1 MSEKQ
6 YDFPTEVLD
15 LPSQGKLYPTDNP
28 LSSGRITIKY
38 MTAKEEDILSNQ
50 NLIKKGVVLD
60 KLFESILVDNVN
72 IKDILI
78 GDKNAILLAT
88 RLLGYGPDYTF
99 RFYSDKTNQ
108 LITTTV
114 DLSQIKIKEIDY
126 SLFKNKNEFEFET
139 PQGKNKLTFK
149 LLTHGDELLIDKD
162 IEAMNKINKDFSG
175 DVTTRLRYMIKS
187 VDGKTDVGSI
197 NKYLNGMLARDSR
210 AFRQFVKE
218 ISPDLDMKFT
228 YTHEDGET
236 EEASISMGVG
246 FFWPSTES

>member
-15 LPSQGKLYPTDNP
+15 LPSQGKLYPSDNP
-28 LSSGRITIKY
+28 LSSGRVTIKY

-114 DLSQIKIKEIDY
+114 DLSQIKIKEVDY

-246 FFWPSTES
+246 FFWPSAES

>member
-1 MSEKQ
+1 ME
-6 YDFPTEVLD
+6 
-15 LPSQGKLYPTDNP
+15 
-28 LSSGRITIKY
+28 
-38 MTAKEEDILSNQ
+38 
-50 NLIKKGVVLD
+50 
-60 KLFESILVDNVN
+60 
-72 IKDILI
+72 
-78 GDKNAILLAT
+78 
-88 RLLGYGPDYTF
+88 
-99 RFYSDKTNQ
+99 
-108 LITTTV
+108 
-114 DLSQIKIKEIDY
+114 IKIKEVDY

-149 LLTHGDELLIDKD
+149 LLTHGDEILIDKD